1 MTEAEYRALA
11 KQHYATKDGDVEVD
25 EDAKVSFVRSFE
37 GALEDG
43 AYVQAWVWVERPKP
57 PKKV

>member
-1 MTEAEYRALA
+1 MTESEYRALA
-11 KQHYATKDGDVEVD
+11 QKQYGEDGTLEID

-43 AYVQAWVWVERPKP
+43 AYVQAWVWVERPKK
-57 PKKV
+57 PKKG